1 MKYCNRAFDI
11 IKMMNIIQSMKKNN
25 INIMMLKTLVS
36 LHETKSISNTAKELN
51 VTQSAISHTVRAL
64 ESAVEVPIL
73 IREPR
78 GVELTVAGLKAS
90 KSASMALASIRDIL
104 QLANSTISGN
114 VRLATVVSASRT
126 IVPGVLKYIH
136 KNYPDI
142 TVDLLIGTDQEVK
155 HWVEHNIAD
164 IGLAYELDTQKS
176 EVIFTDQYYAISSH
190 NMSLPSKLTM
200 PILSNEGF
208 IMSSSGC
215 EQAINNIFDQSD
227 SQLNIKT
234 TVSDMNALFA
244 IVGSGYG
251 ISIVPGLAFPEN
263 WSEVVKRHSLSPQLK
278 CTLSMQIPKKKKD
291 QQFIEVLNIAI
302 KQVAESLG

>member
-1 MKYCNRAFDI
+1 
-11 IKMMNIIQSMKKNN
+11 
-25 INIMMLKTLVS
+25 
-36 LHETKSISNTAKELN
+36 
-51 VTQSAISHTVRAL
+51 
-64 ESAVEVPIL
+64 
-73 IREPR
+73 
-78 GVELTVAGLKAS
+78 
-90 KSASMALASIRDIL
+90 
-104 QLANSTISGN
+104 
-114 VRLATVVSASRT
+114 
-126 IVPGVLKYIH
+126 
-136 KNYPDI
+136 
-142 TVDLLIGTDQEVK
+142 VDLLIGTDQEVK

-215 EQAINNIFDQSD
+215 EQAINNIFDQSN

-251 ISIVPGLAFPEN
+251 VSIVPGLAFPEN

-278 CTLSMQIPKKKKD
+278 CTLSMQTPKKKKD